1 MLMSITRSF
10 KSASTSSLLVISNL
24 LPIKFKILELSAC
37 QFISYDK
44 NQFSPP
50 SINTIESV
58 FAGCGLGAS
67 VDKRKKFFSFEFPP
81 WVYLK
86 PTFQAVS
93 PGDQDHQF
101 LAPHDKNMSILTS
114 AIKTE
119 KGVGIAIVSCSA
131 GAIIHSHQAKLPD
144 FITTEQAHTQ
154 ALDLALH
161 YADSKRS
168 FYNTC
173 FINSISKNALIR
185 ATSESKPTSTERSNR
200 ILLLKNPGYMEL
212 RHIENIG
219 AKGIT
224 MSNQKAKMAIKQLAT
239 ASPNGFLQSP
249 SHLRRVILSKLKE
262 NWNEEWTHSEQN
274 KTTRDFFPT
283 IKDAAVLKNAYIHHQ
298 VTQVLTGHSK
308 LNSHMHKINKIS
320 SPMCNCKEEEETV
333 EHFIYR
339 CPNHALLRKKLI
351 KIYKQINIDFHTTRN
366 YGTSWSTL

>member
-1 MLMSITRSF
+1 
-10 KSASTSSLLVISNL
+10 

-44 NQFSPP
+44 NQFSPL

-154 ALDLALH
+154 ALDLALL
-161 YADSKRS
+161 
-168 FYNTC
+168 C
-173 FINSISKNALIR
+173 
-185 ATSESKPTSTERSNR
+185 
-200 ILLLKNPGYMEL
+200 
-212 RHIENIG
+212 
-219 AKGIT
+219 
-224 MSNQKAKMAIKQLAT
+224 
-239 ASPNGFLQSP
+239 
-249 SHLRRVILSKLKE
+249 
-262 NWNEEWTHSEQN
+262 
-274 KTTRDFFPT
+274 
-283 IKDAAVLKNAYIHHQ
+283 
-298 VTQVLTGHSK
+298 
-308 LNSHMHKINKIS
+308 
-320 SPMCNCKEEEETV
+320 
-333 EHFIYR
+333 
-339 CPNHALLRKKLI
+339 
-351 KIYKQINIDFHTTRN
+351 
-366 YGTSWSTL
+366 